1 MKKGLIVANQGIV
14 LSSIAQ
20 QIFSD
25 KEAQKAKGKLEKIYG
40 QSVDWAVTD
49 YQRLQIQLKEDDVSF
64 IFLCS
69 MTKQFKNAIKELI
82 KNGDTQL
89 IDTI

>member
-49 YQRLQIQLKEDDVSF
+49 YQRLQIQL
-64 IFLCS
+64 
-69 MTKQFKNAIKELI
+69 
-82 KNGDTQL
+82 
-89 IDTI
+89 